1 MKKSPL
7 PRLLAGLTL
16 VLLAPAALAKAPP
29 AEVAK
34 LGKSLTP
41 VGAEMAGNADGSIP
55 AWDGGITKPV
65 AGYKLGDHHPDPF
78 ASDLPLLTI
87 TPQNYRDHAAK
98 LTAGHQAMFAK
109 YPTYKMVVYPT
120 RRSASFPQRTY
131 EMTAK
136 NAATGTLVDNG
147 AGVADVAEG
156 IPFPIP
162 ANGMEVIWNHKLKY
176 KGVAVERFSNQVVP
190 TATGQFTP
198 IRVREQILGLY
209 WKQGNTLA
217 DTNNVLTYFYQLVE
231 SPARLAGQVLLV
243 HETMNQLALPR
254 QAWVYN
260 PGQRRVRK
268 APNVAYDNPGTAS
281 DGLRTNDM
289 TDMFNGALDR
299 FDWTLVGKKE
309 IYIPYNNYKIHKGGL
324 KYEDIVRPGHINP
337 DLMRYELHRV
347 WVVDAVRK
355 ATARH
360 INGRRTFYLDE
371 DSWQIVTI
379 DHYDNAKNL
388 WRVSEAATV
397 NFYEVPVYWST
408 LESHYDLKAGRYI
421 ASGLDN
427 NEKEVDF
434 TFQTRPEEFSPQAL
448 RNRGLR

>member
-1 MKKSPL
+1 
-7 PRLLAGLTL
+7 
-16 VLLAPAALAKAPP
+16 
-29 AEVAK
+29 
-34 LGKSLTP
+34 
-41 VGAEMAGNADGSIP
+41 
-55 AWDGGITKPV
+55 
-65 AGYKLGDHHPDPF
+65 
-78 ASDLPLLTI
+78 
-87 TPQNYRDHAAK
+87 
-98 LTAGHQAMFAK
+98 
-109 YPTYKMVVYPT
+109 
-120 RRSASFPQRTY
+120 
-131 EMTAK
+131 MTAK